1 MQPVALGG
9 VTMLTA
15 RAMQVAASPGLISVT
30 GDVQQQLTLR
40 ADKMLQSLPQTPK
53 SRALDLLTIAAG
65 TYAIDRVVKRKM
77 GAGNRAGIRNLRPQF
92 AVHDLA
98 FWSSH
103 RSTLAVTEILHF
115 LTGDDWQISFEQ
127 ATGEPVYRQQQER
140 LPFVWQPP
148 TRVALYSGGLDSA
161 AGLANLLLTDHRE
174 HYLLVTV
181 RNQMGLRARCQEQ
194 IRTLSAH
201 LNIAGPLRCT
211 LATHLSSATAG
222 IMSAQECSQRSR
234 GFLFC
239 ATAALAA
246 KACLLSAVEV
256 LENGVGA
263 INLPL
268 TTSGLS
274 GGMATRG
281 AHPTFLNALSNLC
294 SEVMEQGFNFTL
306 PFMNHTKGE
315 MLAPLIGQG
324 LGNWAELSHSC
335 IHTSVRKRGQ
345 PQCGECPAC
354 IERRQAFAVAGHVET
369 HQYNTDIFRAPSLK
383 TETYLRRYW
392 DEAVAWQ
399 SNDTHAMKRLQ
410 VHLTNTQVPMNT
422 QAAVIERQR
431 RHADEVVRTFAC
443 TPLLHK
449 RRSEEWV
456 DEHSAT
462 AVPARTAMAM
472 EATP

>member
-1 MQPVALGG
+1 
-9 VTMLTA
+9 MLTA
-15 RAMQVAASPGLISVT
+15 KAMQVAASPGLINVT

-40 ADKMLQSLPQTPK
+40 ADKMLQSLPLTPMP
-53 SRALDLLTIAAG
+53 RALDLLTIAAG
-65 TYAIDRVVKRKM
+65 TYAVDRIVKRKM
-77 GAGNRAGIRNLRPQF
+77 KAGNRAGIRNLSAQF

-103 RSTLAVTEILHF
+103 RSTLAVTEILYF
-115 LTGDDWQISFEQ
+115 LTGDDWQITFKQ
-127 ATGEPVYRQQQER
+127 ATGDPVYRQRQER
-140 LPFVWQPP
+140 LSFVWDPP

-161 AGLANLLLTDHRE
+161 AGLANLLLPNLRE

-194 IRTLSAH
+194 IRTLAAQ
-201 LNIAGPLRCT
+201 LNIASPLRCT

-222 IMSAQECSQRSR
+222 NMSAQECSQRSR

-239 ATAALAA
+239 VTAALAA
-246 KACLLSAVEV
+246 KACSLSEVDV

-268 TTSGLS
+268 TTSGMS
-274 GGMATRG
+274 GGMTTRG
-281 AHPTFLNALSNLC
+281 AHPTFLNKLSILC
-294 SEVMEQGFNFTL
+294 SMVMEQSFTFTL
-306 PFMNHTKGE
+306 PFMNQTKGE
-315 MLAPLIGQG
+315 MLIPLVRQG
-324 LGNWAELSHSC
+324 LGKWAELSQSC

-354 IERRQAFAVAGHVET
+354 IERRQAFAVAGHVES
-369 HQYNTDIFRAPSLK
+369 HPYNTDIFQAQSLR

-399 SNDTHAMKRLQ
+399 SNDTHTMKRLQ
-410 VHLTNTQVPMNT
+410 AHLTNTQIPMDI
-422 QAAVIERQR
+422 QPAVIERQR
-431 RHADEVVRTFAC
+431 RHADEVIRTFAR
-443 TPLLHK
+443 TPILHQ
-449 RRSEEWV
+449 RRSEERT
-456 DEHSAT
+456 DEHSVP
-462 AVPARTAMAM
+462 AVPARRAMAL